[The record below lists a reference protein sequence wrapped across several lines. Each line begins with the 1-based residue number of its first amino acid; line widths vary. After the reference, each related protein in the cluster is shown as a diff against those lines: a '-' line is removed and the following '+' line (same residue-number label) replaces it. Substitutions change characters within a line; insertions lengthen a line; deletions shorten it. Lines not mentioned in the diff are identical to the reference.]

1 MRDGNVTARCGCG
14 DNGHHHIPAR
24 GGTDVDR
31 GGPENAMFGV
41 PGRLTDNNLGQT
53 DSFTWQYIGVD
64 VADDRA
70 GQDITRAGSRSVER
84 SSDVEERQIS
94 NEARLIRGV
103 FRAAGLAAGTA
114 VRGGQWA
121 VNTSYEVTK
130 EITKAALD
138 GESSADIADR
148 TGNALRAIARSAL
161 GVTEGSVRE
170 IVSYVPTPG
179 NGAGTAGAPPVAI
192 GSHLRSATT
201 QELRRRGDALL
212 ARSADVYFTEDVH
225 PAYDR
230 ILDELAPDEAR
241 ILRFMALNGP
251 QPAVDVRTNRPLGIG
266 SELVRGDLT
275 SVPEQAGVRYPDR
288 ARPYLINLNRLGLTS
303 TSDDPV
309 VLSRYMVL
317 EVQPVVEAAL
327 KKAGRAPKIVRK
339 SLRLTEFGEDFCR
352 TCFTIGN

>member
-1 MRDGNVTARCGCG
+1 M
-14 DNGHHHIPAR
+14 
-24 GGTDVDR
+24 
-31 GGPENAMFGV
+31 
-41 PGRLTDNNLGQT
+41 
-53 DSFTWQYIGVD
+53 
-64 VADDRA
+64 ADDRT
-70 GQDITRAGSRSVER
+70 GQDVARPGSRAVER
-84 SSDVEERQIS
+84 SSDVEQRQIS

-103 FRAAGLAAGTA
+103 FRAAGLAAGTV

-121 VNTSYEVTK
+121 VGTTYEVTR
-130 EITKAALD
+130 EITQAALD
-138 GESSADIADR
+138 GESSAEIAER
-148 TGNALRAIARSAL
+148 TGNALRSIARSAL

-170 IVSYVPTPG
+170 IVSYVPTS
-179 NGAGTAGAPPVAI
+179 NGPTSQQALAVGPY
-192 GSHLRSATT
+192 LRSASTE
-201 QELRRRGDALL
+201 ELRRRGDALL

-251 QPAVDVRTNRPLGIG
+251 QPSVDVRTNRPLGIG
-266 SELVRGDLT
+266 SELVQGDLT

-288 ARPYLINLNRLGLTS
+288 ARSYLINLNRLGLTL

-352 TCFTIGN
+352 TCFTIGS

>member
-1 MRDGNVTARCGCG
+1 MPRDTRGSNLWDGFVPPG
-14 DNGHHHIPAR
+14 DIG
-24 GGTDVDR
+24 
-31 GGPENAMFGV
+31 EN
-41 PGRLTDNNLGQT
+41 
-53 DSFTWQYIGVD
+53 
-64 VADDRA
+64 VADDRT
-70 GQDITRAGSRSVER
+70 GQDVVRPGPRAVER
-84 SSDVEERQIS
+84 SSDVEQRQIS

-103 FRAAGLAAGTA
+103 FRAAGVAAGTV
-114 VRGGQWA
+114 VRGSQWA
-121 VNTSYEVTK
+121 VGTTYEVTR
-130 EITKAALD
+130 EITQAALD
-138 GESSADIADR
+138 GESSAEIAER
-148 TGNALRAIARSAL
+148 TGNALRSIARSAL

-170 IVSYVPTPG
+170 IVSYVPTS
-179 NGAGTAGAPPVAI
+179 NGPTSQQALAVGPY
-192 GSHLRSATT
+192 LRSASTE
-201 QELRRRGDALL
+201 ELRRRGDALL

-251 QPAVDVRTNRPLGIG
+251 QPSVDVRTNRPLGIG
-266 SELVRGDLT
+266 SELVQGDLT

-288 ARPYLINLNRLGLTS
+288 SRSYLINLNRLGLTL

-352 TCFTIGN
+352 TCFTIGS

>member
-1 MRDGNVTARCGCG
+1 M
-14 DNGHHHIPAR
+14 
-24 GGTDVDR
+24 
-31 GGPENAMFGV
+31 
-41 PGRLTDNNLGQT
+41 
-53 DSFTWQYIGVD
+53 
-64 VADDRA
+64 ADERT
-70 GQDITRAGSRSVER
+70 GQDVTRAGSRAVER
-84 SSDVEERQIS
+84 SSDVEQRQIS

-130 EITKAALD
+130 EIAQAALD
-138 GESSADIADR
+138 GESSAEIAER
-148 TGNALRAIARSAL
+148 TGNALRSIARSAL

-170 IVSYVPTPG
+170 IVSYVPTPT
-179 NGAGTAGAPPVAI
+179 NGPQQAI
-192 GSHLRSATT
+192 AVGSYLRSATT
-201 QELRRRGDALL
+201 EELRRRGDALL

-241 ILRFMALNGP
+241 ILRFMSLNGP

-266 SELVRGDLT
+266 SELVQGDLT

-288 ARPYLINLNRLGLTS
+288 ARSYLINLNRLGLTL

-352 TCFTIGN
+352 TCFTIGS

>member
-1 MRDGNVTARCGCG
+1 M
-14 DNGHHHIPAR
+14 
-24 GGTDVDR
+24 
-31 GGPENAMFGV
+31 
-41 PGRLTDNNLGQT
+41 
-53 DSFTWQYIGVD
+53 
-64 VADDRA
+64 ADDRT
-70 GQDITRAGSRSVER
+70 GQDVAQAGSRAVER
-84 SSDVEERQIS
+84 SSDVEQRQIS

-103 FRAAGLAAGTA
+103 FRAAGLAAGTV
-114 VRGGQWA
+114 VRGSQWA

-130 EITKAALD
+130 EITQAALE
-138 GESSADIADR
+138 GESSADIAER
-148 TGNALRAIARSAL
+148 TGNALRSIARSAL

-170 IVSYVPTPG
+170 IVSYVPTS
-179 NGAGTAGAPPVAI
+179 NGPAAQQAIGLGAPL
-192 GSHLRSATT
+192 HSASI
-201 QELRRRGDALL
+201 EDLRRRGDALL
-212 ARSADVYFTEDVH
+212 ARSADVYFSEDVH

-251 QPAVDVRTNRPLGIG
+251 QPSVDVRTNRPLGIG
-266 SELVRGDLT
+266 SELVTGDLT

-288 ARPYLINLNRLGLTS
+288 SRTYLINLNRLGLTL

-317 EVQPVVEAAL
+317 EVQPEVEAAL

-352 TCFTIGN
+352 TCFTIGS

>member
-1 MRDGNVTARCGCG
+1 MT
-14 DNGHHHIPAR
+14 
-24 GGTDVDR
+24 
-31 GGPENAMFGV
+31 
-41 PGRLTDNNLGQT
+41 
-53 DSFTWQYIGVD
+53 
-64 VADDRA
+64 DDRT
-70 GQDITRAGSRSVER
+70 GQDIARAGSRSVER
-84 SSDVEERQIS
+84 SSDVEQRQIS

-103 FRAAGLAAGTA
+103 FRAAGLAAGTV
-114 VRGGQWA
+114 VRGSQWA
-121 VNTSYEVTK
+121 VETTYEVTK
-130 EITKAALD
+130 EITQAALD
-138 GESSADIADR
+138 GESSADIAER
-148 TGNALRAIARSAL
+148 TGNALRSIARSAL

-170 IVSYVPTPG
+170 IVSYVPTS
-179 NGAGTAGAPPVAI
+179 NGTPQPAAIGIGAPL
-192 GSHLRSATT
+192 HSASSE
-201 QELRRRGDALL
+201 ELRRRGDALL

-251 QPAVDVRTNRPLGIG
+251 QPSVDVRTNRPLGIG
-266 SELVRGDLT
+266 SELVTGDLT

-288 ARPYLINLNRLGLTS
+288 ARTYLINLNRLGLTQV
-303 TSDDPV
+303 SDDPV

-339 SLRLTEFGEDFCR
+339 SLRLTEFGSDFCN

>member
-1 MRDGNVTARCGCG
+1 M
-14 DNGHHHIPAR
+14 
-24 GGTDVDR
+24 
-31 GGPENAMFGV
+31 
-41 PGRLTDNNLGQT
+41 
-53 DSFTWQYIGVD
+53 
-64 VADDRA
+64 ADDRT
-70 GQDITRAGSRSVER
+70 GQDVARAGSRSVER
-84 SSDVEERQIS
+84 SSDVEQRQIS

-103 FRAAGLAAGTA
+103 FRAAGLAAGTVA
-114 VRGGQWA
+114 RGSQWA
-121 VNTSYEVTK
+121 VETTYEVTK
-130 EITKAALD
+130 EITQAALD
-138 GESSADIADR
+138 GESSADIAER
-148 TGNALRAIARSAL
+148 TGNALRSIARSAL

-170 IVSYVPTPG
+170 IVSYVPTS
-179 NGAGTAGAPPVAI
+179 NGAAQQQALGIGTPL
-192 GSHLRSATT
+192 HSASSE
-201 QELRRRGDALL
+201 ELRRRGDALL

-251 QPAVDVRTNRPLGIG
+251 QPSVDVRTNRPLGIG
-266 SELVRGDLT
+266 SELVTGDLT

-288 ARPYLINLNRLGLTS
+288 ARTYLINLTRLGLAQV
-303 TSDDPV
+303 SDDPV

-339 SLRLTEFGEDFCR
+339 SLRLTEFGSDFCH

>member
-1 MRDGNVTARCGCG
+1 MAR
-14 DNGHHHIPAR
+14 PAR
-24 GGTDVDR
+24 SS
-31 GGPENAMFGV
+31 E
-41 PGRLTDNNLGQT
+41 
-53 DSFTWQYIGVD
+53 WD
-64 VADDRA
+64 VADERTGQAA
-70 GQDITRAGSRSVER
+70 GQHIAKAGSRAVER
-84 SSDVEERQIS
+84 SADVEQRQIS

-103 FRAAGLAAGTA
+103 FRAAGVAAGTV

-121 VNTSYEVTK
+121 VGTTYEMTR
-130 EITKAALD
+130 EITQAALD
-138 GESSADIADR
+138 GESSADIAER
-148 TGNALRAIARSAL
+148 TGNALRSIARSAL

-170 IVSYVPTPG
+170 IVSYVPTP
-179 NGAGTAGAPPVAI
+179 NGSGPPPQQALVV
-192 GSHLRSATT
+192 GQNLRSASTE
-201 QELRRRGDALL
+201 ELRRRGDALL

-266 SELVRGDLT
+266 SELVQGDLT

-288 ARPYLINLNRLGLTS
+288 SRAYLINLNRLGLTR

-317 EVQPVVEAAL
+317 EVQPAVEAAL

-352 TCFTIGN
+352 TCFTIAT

>member
-1 MRDGNVTARCGCG
+1 M
-14 DNGHHHIPAR
+14 
-24 GGTDVDR
+24 
-31 GGPENAMFGV
+31 
-41 PGRLTDNNLGQT
+41 
-53 DSFTWQYIGVD
+53 
-64 VADDRA
+64 ADDRT
-70 GQDITRAGSRSVER
+70 GQDVARAGSRAVER
-84 SSDVEERQIS
+84 SSDVEQRQIS

-103 FRAAGLAAGTA
+103 FRAAGLAAGTV

-121 VNTSYEVTK
+121 VETSYEMTR
-130 EITKAALD
+130 EITQAALD
-138 GESSADIADR
+138 GESSAEIAER
-148 TGNALRAIARSAL
+148 TGNALRSIARSAL

-170 IVSYVPTPG
+170 IVSYVPNPQS
-179 NGAGTAGAPPVAI
+179 AGQQALQM
-192 GSHLRSATT
+192 GSYLRSASVE
-201 QELRRRGDALL
+201 ELRRRGDALL
-212 ARSADVYFTEDVH
+212 ARSADVYFTEEVH

-251 QPAVDVRTNRPLGIG
+251 QPSVDVRTNRPLGIG
-266 SELVRGDLT
+266 SELVSGDLT

-288 ARPYLINLNRLGLTS
+288 ARSYLINLNRLGLTL

-352 TCFTIGN
+352 TCFTIGG

>member
-1 MRDGNVTARCGCG
+1 M
-14 DNGHHHIPAR
+14 
-24 GGTDVDR
+24 
-31 GGPENAMFGV
+31 
-41 PGRLTDNNLGQT
+41 
-53 DSFTWQYIGVD
+53 
-64 VADDRA
+64 ADDRT
-70 GQDITRAGSRSVER
+70 GQDVARPGSRAVER
-84 SSDVEERQIS
+84 SSDVEQRQIS

-103 FRAAGLAAGTA
+103 FRAAGVAAGTV
-114 VRGGQWA
+114 VRGSQWA
-121 VNTSYEVTK
+121 VGTTYEVTR
-130 EITKAALD
+130 EITQAALD
-138 GESSADIADR
+138 GESSAEIAER
-148 TGNALRAIARSAL
+148 TGNALRSIARSAL

-170 IVSYVPTPG
+170 IVSYVPTS
-179 NGAGTAGAPPVAI
+179 NGPASQQALAVGPY
-192 GSHLRSATT
+192 LRSASTE
-201 QELRRRGDALL
+201 ELRRRGDALL

-230 ILDELAPDEAR
+230 ILDEIAPDEAR

-251 QPAVDVRTNRPLGIG
+251 QPSVDVRTNRPLGIG
-266 SELVRGDLT
+266 SELVQGDLT

-288 ARPYLINLNRLGLTS
+288 ARSYLINLNRLGLTL

-352 TCFTIGN
+352 TCFTIGS

>member
-1 MRDGNVTARCGCG
+1 M
-14 DNGHHHIPAR
+14 
-24 GGTDVDR
+24 
-31 GGPENAMFGV
+31 
-41 PGRLTDNNLGQT
+41 
-53 DSFTWQYIGVD
+53 
-64 VADDRA
+64 ADDRT
-70 GQDITRAGSRSVER
+70 GQDVARAGSRAVER
-84 SSDVEERQIS
+84 SSDVEQRQIS

-103 FRAAGLAAGTA
+103 FRAAGLAAGTV

-121 VNTSYEVTK
+121 VETSYEMTR
-130 EITKAALD
+130 EITQAALD
-138 GESSADIADR
+138 GESSAEIAER
-148 TGNALRAIARSAL
+148 TGNALRSIARSAL

-170 IVSYVPTPG
+170 IVSYVPNPQG
-179 NGAGTAGAPPVAI
+179 GAGQQAI
-192 GSHLRSATT
+192 GVGSYLRSATVD
-201 QELRRRGDALL
+201 ELRRRGDALL
-212 ARSADVYFTEDVH
+212 ARSADVYFTEEVH

-251 QPAVDVRTNRPLGIG
+251 QPSVDVRTNRPLGIG
-266 SELVRGDLT
+266 SELVSGDLT

-288 ARPYLINLNRLGLTS
+288 ARSYLINLNRLGLTL

-352 TCFTIGN
+352 TCFTIGS

>member
-1 MRDGNVTARCGCG
+1 M
-14 DNGHHHIPAR
+14 
-24 GGTDVDR
+24 
-31 GGPENAMFGV
+31 
-41 PGRLTDNNLGQT
+41 
-53 DSFTWQYIGVD
+53 
-64 VADDRA
+64 ADDRT
-70 GQDITRAGSRSVER
+70 GQDVVRPGPRAVER
-84 SSDVEERQIS
+84 SSDVEQRQIS

-103 FRAAGLAAGTA
+103 FRAAGVAAGTV
-114 VRGGQWA
+114 VRGSQWA
-121 VNTSYEVTK
+121 VGTTYEVTR
-130 EITKAALD
+130 EITQAALD
-138 GESSADIADR
+138 GESSAEIAER
-148 TGNALRAIARSAL
+148 TGNALRSIARSAL

-170 IVSYVPTPG
+170 IVSYVPTS
-179 NGAGTAGAPPVAI
+179 NGPTSQQALAVGPY
-192 GSHLRSATT
+192 LRSASTE
-201 QELRRRGDALL
+201 ELRRRGDALL

-230 ILDELAPDEAR
+230 ILDEIAPDEAR

-251 QPAVDVRTNRPLGIG
+251 QPSVDVRTNRPLGIG
-266 SELVRGDLT
+266 SELVQGDLT

-288 ARPYLINLNRLGLTS
+288 SRSYLINLNRLGLTL

-352 TCFTIGN
+352 TCFTIGS

>member
-1 MRDGNVTARCGCG
+1 MT
-14 DNGHHHIPAR
+14 
-24 GGTDVDR
+24 
-31 GGPENAMFGV
+31 
-41 PGRLTDNNLGQT
+41 
-53 DSFTWQYIGVD
+53 
-64 VADDRA
+64 DDRT
-70 GQDITRAGSRSVER
+70 GQDLARAGSRSVER
-84 SSDVEERQIS
+84 SSDVEQRQIS

-103 FRAAGLAAGTA
+103 FRAAGLAAGSV
-114 VRGGQWA
+114 VRGSQWA
-121 VNTSYEVTK
+121 VETTYEVTK
-130 EITKAALD
+130 EITQAALD
-138 GESSADIADR
+138 GESSADIAER
-148 TGNALRAIARSAL
+148 TGNALRSIARSAL

-170 IVSYVPTPG
+170 IVSYVPAS
-179 NGAGTAGAPPVAI
+179 NGASQQQAIGIGAPL
-192 GSHLRSATT
+192 HSASSE
-201 QELRRRGDALL
+201 ELRRRGDALL

-251 QPAVDVRTNRPLGIG
+251 QPTVDVRTNRPLGIG
-266 SELVRGDLT
+266 SELVTGDLT

-288 ARPYLINLNRLGLTS
+288 SRTYLINLNRLGLTQV
-303 TSDDPV
+303 SDDPV

-339 SLRLTEFGEDFCR
+339 SLRLTEFGSDFCN

>member
-1 MRDGNVTARCGCG
+1 M
-14 DNGHHHIPAR
+14 
-24 GGTDVDR
+24 
-31 GGPENAMFGV
+31 
-41 PGRLTDNNLGQT
+41 
-53 DSFTWQYIGVD
+53 
-64 VADDRA
+64 ADDRTGRTA
-70 GQDITRAGSRSVER
+70 TGQAAPGQNLIRPGSREVER
-84 SSDVEERQIS
+84 SADVEQRQIS

-103 FRAAGLAAGTA
+103 FRAAGVAAGSV

-121 VNTSYEVTK
+121 VGTGYEVTR
-130 EITKAALD
+130 EIAQAALD
-138 GESSADIADR
+138 GESSADIAER
-148 TGNALRAIARSAL
+148 TGNALRSIARSAL

-170 IVSYVPTPG
+170 IVSYVPTP
-179 NGAGTAGAPPVAI
+179 NGSGGGAAPPQQQALVI
-192 GSHLRSATT
+192 GPNLRSASSE
-201 QELRRRGDALL
+201 ELRRRGDALL

-241 ILRFMALNGP
+241 ILRFMALNGA

-266 SELVRGDLT
+266 SELVQGDLT

-288 ARPYLINLNRLGLTS
+288 SRAYLINLNRLGLTR

-317 EVQPVVEAAL
+317 EVQPSVEAAL

-352 TCFTIGN
+352 TCFTIAT

>member
-1 MRDGNVTARCGCG
+1 VERIRSPG
-14 DNGHHHIPAR
+14 DIG
-24 GGTDVDR
+24 
-31 GGPENAMFGV
+31 EN
-41 PGRLTDNNLGQT
+41 
-53 DSFTWQYIGVD
+53 
-64 VADDRA
+64 VADDRT
-70 GQDITRAGSRSVER
+70 GQDVARPGSRAVER
-84 SSDVEERQIS
+84 SSDVEQRQIS

-103 FRAAGLAAGTA
+103 FRAAGVAAGTV
-114 VRGGQWA
+114 VRGSQWA
-121 VNTSYEVTK
+121 VGTTYEVTR
-130 EITKAALD
+130 EITQAALD
-138 GESSADIADR
+138 GESSAEIAER
-148 TGNALRAIARSAL
+148 TGNALRSIARSAL

-170 IVSYVPTPG
+170 IVSYVPTS
-179 NGAGTAGAPPVAI
+179 NGPTSQQPLAVGPY
-192 GSHLRSATT
+192 LRSASTE
-201 QELRRRGDALL
+201 ELRRRGDALL

-241 ILRFMALNGP
+241 ILRFMALNGA

-266 SELVRGDLT
+266 SELVQGDLT

-288 ARPYLINLNRLGLTS
+288 ARSYLINLNRLGLTL

-352 TCFTIGN
+352 TCFTIGS

>member
-1 MRDGNVTARCGCG
+1 M
-14 DNGHHHIPAR
+14 
-24 GGTDVDR
+24 
-31 GGPENAMFGV
+31 
-41 PGRLTDNNLGQT
+41 
-53 DSFTWQYIGVD
+53 
-64 VADDRA
+64 ADDRT
-70 GQDITRAGSRSVER
+70 GQDVARAGSRAVER
-84 SSDVEERQIS
+84 SSDVEQRQIS

-103 FRAAGLAAGTA
+103 FRAAGLAAGTV

-121 VNTSYEVTK
+121 VGTTVDVTK
-130 EITKAALD
+130 EITQAALD
-138 GESSADIADR
+138 GESSAEIAER
-148 TGNALRAIARSAL
+148 TGNALRSIARSAL

-170 IVSYVPTPG
+170 VVSYVPTSNGPG
-179 NGAGTAGAPPVAI
+179 SQQALAV
-192 GSHLRSATT
+192 GSQLRSASTE
-201 QELRRRGDALL
+201 ELRRRGDALL

-230 ILDELAPDEAR
+230 ILDQLAPDEAR
-241 ILRFMALNGP
+241 MLRFMALNGP
-251 QPAVDVRTNRPLGIG
+251 QPSVDVRTNRPLGIG
-266 SELVRGDLT
+266 AELVQGDLT

-288 ARPYLINLNRLGLTS
+288 ARSYLINLNRLGLTL

-352 TCFTIGN
+352 TCFTIGG

>member
-1 MRDGNVTARCGCG
+1 M
-14 DNGHHHIPAR
+14 
-24 GGTDVDR
+24 
-31 GGPENAMFGV
+31 
-41 PGRLTDNNLGQT
+41 
-53 DSFTWQYIGVD
+53 
-64 VADDRA
+64 ADDRT
-70 GQDITRAGSRSVER
+70 GQDVARPGSRAVER
-84 SSDVEERQIS
+84 SSDVEQRQIS

-103 FRAAGLAAGTA
+103 FRAAGVAAGTV
-114 VRGGQWA
+114 VRGSQWA
-121 VNTSYEVTK
+121 VGTTYEVTR
-130 EITKAALD
+130 EITQAALD
-138 GESSADIADR
+138 GESSAEIAER
-148 TGNALRAIARSAL
+148 TGNALRSIARSAL

-170 IVSYVPTPG
+170 IVSYVPTS
-179 NGAGTAGAPPVAI
+179 NGPTSQQALAVGPY
-192 GSHLRSATT
+192 LRSASTE
-201 QELRRRGDALL
+201 ELRRRGDALL

-251 QPAVDVRTNRPLGIG
+251 QPSVDVRTNRPLGIG
-266 SELVRGDLT
+266 SELVQGDLT

-288 ARPYLINLNRLGLTS
+288 ARSYLINLNRLGLTL

-352 TCFTIGN
+352 TCFTIGS

>member
-1 MRDGNVTARCGCG
+1 M
-14 DNGHHHIPAR
+14 
-24 GGTDVDR
+24 
-31 GGPENAMFGV
+31 
-41 PGRLTDNNLGQT
+41 
-53 DSFTWQYIGVD
+53 
-64 VADDRA
+64 ADDRT
-70 GQDITRAGSRSVER
+70 GQDVARAGSRAVER
-84 SSDVEERQIS
+84 SSDVEQRQIS

-103 FRAAGLAAGTA
+103 FRAAGLAAGTV

-121 VNTSYEVTK
+121 VETSYEMTR
-130 EITKAALD
+130 EITQAALD
-138 GESSADIADR
+138 GESSAEIAER
-148 TGNALRAIARSAL
+148 TGNALRSIARSAL

-170 IVSYVPTPG
+170 IVSYVPTQQSTG
-179 NGAGTAGAPPVAI
+179 QQAI
-192 GSHLRSATT
+192 PMASYLRSANVD
-201 QELRRRGDALL
+201 ELRRRGDALL

-251 QPAVDVRTNRPLGIG
+251 QPSVDVRTNRPLGIG
-266 SELVRGDLT
+266 SELVSGDLT

-288 ARPYLINLNRLGLTS
+288 ARSYLINLNRLGLTL

-352 TCFTIGN
+352 TCFTIGG

>member
-1 MRDGNVTARCGCG
+1 M
-14 DNGHHHIPAR
+14 
-24 GGTDVDR
+24 
-31 GGPENAMFGV
+31 
-41 PGRLTDNNLGQT
+41 
-53 DSFTWQYIGVD
+53 
-64 VADDRA
+64 
-70 GQDITRAGSRSVER
+70 ER
-84 SSDVEERQIS
+84 SSDVEQRQIS

-103 FRAAGLAAGTA
+103 FRAAGLAAGTV
-114 VRGGQWA
+114 VRGSQWA
-121 VNTSYEVTK
+121 VETTYEVTK
-130 EITKAALD
+130 EITQAALD
-138 GESSADIADR
+138 GESSADIAER
-148 TGNALRAIARSAL
+148 TGNALRSIARSAL

-170 IVSYVPTPG
+170 IVSYVPSS
-179 NGAGTAGAPPVAI
+179 NGASQQAPIGIGAPM
-192 GSHLRSATT
+192 RSASSA
-201 QELRRRGDALL
+201 ELRRRGDALL

-251 QPAVDVRTNRPLGIG
+251 QPTVDVRTNRPLGIG
-266 SELVRGDLT
+266 SELVTGDLT

-288 ARPYLINLNRLGLTS
+288 ARTYLINLNRLGLTQV
-303 TSDDPV
+303 SDDPV

-339 SLRLTEFGEDFCR
+339 SLRLTEFGSDFCN